1 MISVKLSSGS
11 AHRKRRMPW
20 RSLRLI
26 FACFSVLAAAQNPKA
41 APAPYDPGSLVMEP
55 RMFAPGEISTDLDE
69 SGGAFSPDGKDFYFT
84 VLAPYTTAP
93 RFGMICVSHFRDG
106 HWQKPE
112 TASFSGIYLDFAPR
126 LSADGSKLF
135 FTSVRP
141 LPGSKTLRFR
151 LWMTERSGDRW
162 SEPVPEAAPINEEK
176 SHNIEASLSANGDMY
191 FASDRNDPA
200 GHLHIF
206 YSRFVEGKFQA
217 PEKLGPEINS
227 NFIESAPAISP
238 DGNILVFAS
247 NASGENADQRRP
259 QDLIAAGK
267 PYPRQDLYVSFK
279 RDGRW
284 TPARHLEY
292 SINSFAEEAYPSFTP
307 DGKFLFWGSER
318 SSFNIPTKPLRRP
331 DIEKLWSGNLN
342 GRGNIYFISVD
353 ALEAEK

>member
-1 MISVKLSSGS
+1 MLLAKINSGS

-20 RSLRLI
+20 RSLWLV
-26 FACFSVLAAAQNPKA
+26 FACFSVLTAAQNQKA
-41 APAPYDPGSLVMEP
+41 ARAPYDPGSLVMEP

-84 VLAPYTTAP
+84 VLASYTTAP

-141 LPGSKTLRFR
+141 LPGSKTLRFQ
-151 LWMTERSGDRW
+151 LWMTEKSGDGW

-176 SHNIEASLSANGDMY
+176 SHSIEASLSANGDMY

-200 GHLHIF
+200 GHMHIF
-206 YSRFVEGKFQA
+206 YSRFVGGKFQA

-227 NFIESAPAISP
+227 NFTESAPAISP

-247 NASGENADQRRP
+247 NASGENTDQRRP

-279 RDGRW
+279 RAGRW
-284 TPARHLEY
+284 TPARHLEH

-318 SSFNIPTKPLRRP
+318 SSFNIPTKPLKRP
-331 DIEKLWSGNLN
+331 EIEKLWSGNLN

-353 ALEAEK
+353 ALEAEQ